1 MKPRIVTIILVGVIT
16 VLSIHVLHRVLEGA
30 RVDVTSQRIYSLSE
44 GTRQILDRMNE
55 EGVQPVELTLYFSET
70 TGKTLPRFIKD
81 FITYERYLRHLLR
94 SYEGAAEG
102 KIAVSFVDPL
112 TDSDEAIEAAQ
123 DGLEGRAVNEHGDQF
138 FFGLTVETQTG
149 SQDSIPFLWPE
160 EQESIEYEISKRL
173 TSLLW
178 PDSKRIGVLAGLEVF
193 GTADNP
199 YLAQM
204 LAAQGRQPSERWITV
219 RLLEE
224 SYDVSNLGAGV
235 DHISHDDYDMVIV
248 IHPKRLGVKTL
259 WALDEWV
266 VTGGETLVFLDPY
279 SVADPA
285 PQDSQQPWAALQ
297 YEPASSLEP
306 LLTAWGLEMPP
317 RTFAAD
323 LDLAVRRPVARG
335 GASESVV
342 VDLLLEGEGWA
353 ASNSHSPV
361 IQGLGD
367 VRFLMAGV
375 LRETGAMVPAD
386 VDADESADDARSVPA
401 DPDDVLRTPLVAT
414 TRGGG
419 TLKIEPG
426 FGSAGGSGPGL
437 YYTDLN
443 DAAALRDALRPGE
456 EPVVVAYELNGR
468 LPSAYPD
475 GVEFPSTDPE
485 RPPGLPANIDLPP
498 PAGTE
503 MIHKT
508 GVPDAQRAETT
519 VLVYADVDWI
529 SDTLGFQRNILG
541 VIQATNDNHKLFLNS
556 VDHLLG
562 SPDLMRVRTAR
573 RLDRPFTLFDQIET
587 DAEKETLER
596 ERQIREEIDGFQE
609 ELRSRQ
615 GEITERNAALF
626 QRRVQDE
633 VDSLNERIQEGTG
646 ELRDIR
652 VARRAALEDEEN
664 AVRFAVLGWMPTL
677 VLILG
682 LVLYLRRT
690 RQERHAK
697 RGLSS

>member
-1 MKPRIVTIILVGVIT
+1 MKRRMLTMILLSVIT
-16 VLSIHVLHRVLEGA
+16 VLSIHVSHRVLEGA

-44 GTRQILDRMNE
+44 GTRQILDRMND
-55 EGVQPVELTLYFSET
+55 EGVQPVEITLYFSET

-94 SYEGAAEG
+94 SYERAAAGRIEVRF
-102 KIAVSFVDPL
+102 IDPL
-112 TDSDEAIEAAQ
+112 TDSDEAVEATQ

-149 SQDSIPFLWPE
+149 SHDSIPFLWPE

-178 PDSKRIGVLAGLEVF
+178 PGSKRIGVVAGLEVF

-204 LAAQGRQPSERWITV
+204 LAAQGRQPSEKWISV

-224 SYDVSNLGAGV
+224 SYHVSNLGTGV
-235 DHISHDDYDMVIV
+235 EHISHDDYDVVIV
-248 IHPKRLGVKTL
+248 IHPKRLGGKAL

-266 VTGGETLVFLDPY
+266 VTGGKTLVFLDPY

-285 PQDSQQPWAALQ
+285 PQDPQQPWAALQ

-342 VDLLLEGEGWA
+342 VDLRLDGEGWA
-353 ASNSHSPV
+353 ESNRQSPV

-367 VRFLMAGV
+367 VRFFMAGV
-375 LRETGAMVPAD
+375 LRKTGAPASAD
-386 VDADESADDARSVPA
+386 LDADESE
-401 DPDDVLRTPLVAT
+401 DDVAPAPRDNDGVTRTPLIAT
-414 TRGGG
+414 TAGGT

-426 FGSAGGSGPGL
+426 FGSGGGSGPDL
-437 YYTDLN
+437 SYTDLT
-443 DAAALRDALRPGE
+443 DAATLRDALRPGD
-456 EPVVVAYELNGR
+456 EPIVLAYELTGP
-468 LPSAYPD
+468 LPAAYPD
-475 GVEFPSTDPE
+475 GIEFASTEPE

-498 PAGTE
+498 PEGTE
-503 MIHKT
+503 MIHKN

-519 VLVYADVDWI
+519 VIVYADVDVI
-529 SDTLGFQRNILG
+529 SDSLGFQRNILG
-541 VIQATNDNHKLFLNS
+541 VVQATNDNHKLLLNS

-562 SPDLMRVRTAR
+562 SRDLMRVRTAR
-573 RLDRPFTLFDQIET
+573 RLDRPFTLFDQIED
-587 DAEKETLER
+587 DAEKETLDR
-596 ERQIREEIDGFQE
+596 ERQIREEIDGFQQ

-615 GEITERNAALF
+615 GEITARNAALF
-626 QRRVQDE
+626 QRRLQDE
-633 VDSLNERIQEGTG
+633 VDSLNARIQEGNR
-646 ELRDIR
+646 ELKDIR
-652 VARRAALEDEEN
+652 VERRAALADEEN
-664 AVRFAVLGWMPTL
+664 AVRFAILGWMPTL

-682 LVLYLRRT
+682 LVLYLRRK
-690 RQERHAK
+690 RQEMQAK
-697 RGLSS
+697 RRT

>member
-1 MKPRIVTIILVGVIT
+1 MKPRIVTIILAGVIT

-55 EGVQPVELTLYFSET
+55 EGVQPVEMTLYFSET

-102 KIAVSFVDPL
+102 KIAVSVVDPL

-178 PDSKRIGVLAGLEVF
+178 PGSQRIGVLAGLEVF

-204 LAAQGRQPSERWITV
+204 PAAQGRQPSERWITV

-235 DHISHDDYDMVIV
+235 DHISHDDYDLVIV
-248 IHPKRLGVKTL
+248 IHPKGLGGKAL

-266 VTGGETLVFLDPY
+266 VTGGKTLVFLDPY

-297 YEPASSLEP
+297 YEPASSLDP

-367 VRFLMAGV
+367 VRFFMPGV
-375 LRETGAMVPAD
+375 LRETGATTPAGTEERD
-386 VDADESADDARSVPA
+386 SEDGAAPAPHEPDAMT
-401 DPDDVLRTPLVAT
+401 RTPLIAT
-414 TRGGG
+414 TSGGS
-419 TLKIEPG
+419 TLEIAPG
-426 FGSAGGSGPGL
+426 FGSGSGSGL
-437 YYTDLN
+437 FYTDLN
-443 DAAALRDALRPGE
+443 DAATLRDAFTPGT
-456 EPVVVAYELNGR
+456 EPVVIAYQLDGR

-475 GVEFPSTDPE
+475 GVEFPSTEPE

-503 MIHKT
+503 MIQKN
-508 GVPDAQRAETT
+508 GVPDDQRAETT

-562 SPDLMRVRTAR
+562 SRDLMRVRTAR

-664 AVRFAVLGWMPTL
+664 AVRFAVLGWKPTL

-697 RGLSS
+697 RGLAP

>member
-1 MKPRIVTIILVGVIT
+1 MKPRTVTIILVAVIT

-94 SYEGAAEG
+94 SYEGAAAG

-178 PDSKRIGVLAGLEVF
+178 PGSKRIGVLAGLEVF
-193 GTADNP
+193 GTADNL

-204 LAAQGRQPSERWITV
+204 LAAQGRQPSEKWITV

-248 IHPKRLGVKTL
+248 IHPKSLGVKTL

-353 ASNSHSPV
+353 ASDSQSPV

-375 LRETGAMVPAD
+375 LRETAATAPAD
-386 VDADESADDARSVPA
+386 VDADESADDALSVPS
-401 DPDDVLRTPLVAT
+401 DPDGVLRTPLVAT

-426 FGSAGGSGPGL
+426 FGSAGGSGLGL

-443 DAAALRDALRPGE
+443 DAAALRDALRPGD
-456 EPVVVAYELNGR
+456 EPVVVAYQLNGR

-475 GVEFPSTDPE
+475 GVEFPSTEPD

-498 PAGTE
+498 PEGTE

-508 GVPDAQRAETT
+508 GVPDDQRAETT

-562 SPDLMRVRTAR
+562 SRDLMRVRTAR

-697 RGLSS
+697 RGLSP

>member
-1 MKPRIVTIILVGVIT
+1 MKPRTVTIILVAVIT

-30 RVDVTSQRIYSLSE
+30 RVDVTSQSIYSLSE

-55 EGVQPVELTLYFSET
+55 EGVQPVELTLYFSDT

-81 FITYERYLRHLLR
+81 FVTYERYLRHLLR
-94 SYEGAAEG
+94 SYERAAEG

-178 PDSKRIGVLAGLEVF
+178 PGSKRIGVLAGLEVF
-193 GTADNP
+193 GTADNL

-204 LAAQGRQPSERWITV
+204 LAAQGRQPSEKWITV

-248 IHPKRLGVKTL
+248 IHPKSLGVKTL

-317 RTFAAD
+317 RNFAAD

-353 ASNSHSPV
+353 ASDSQSPV

-375 LRETGAMVPAD
+375 LRETAATAPAD
-386 VDADESADDARSVPA
+386 VDADESADDAPSIPS
-401 DPDDVLRTPLVAT
+401 DPDGILRTPLVAT

-426 FGSAGGSGPGL
+426 FGSAGGSGLGL

-443 DAAALRDALRPGE
+443 DAAALRDALRPGD
-456 EPVVVAYELNGR
+456 EPVVVAYQLNGR

-475 GVEFPSTDPE
+475 GVEFPSTEPD

-498 PAGTE
+498 PEGTE

-508 GVPDAQRAETT
+508 GVPDDQRAETT

-562 SPDLMRVRTAR
+562 SRDLMRVRTAR

-690 RQERHAK
+690 RPERHAK
-697 RGLSS
+697 RGLSP